1 MVLLTRIY
9 TRSGDRGKTALGDG
23 SRVSKAAKRVEAIG
37 QVDEINAVIGLA
49 RLHTPSAITEDLS
62 HIQNDL
68 FDIGA
73 DLCMPDLTATDC
85 LRITAAQ
92 VEWLEKKIDTMNTEL
107 KPLHSFVLPG
117 GTEAAAFLHLARVVT
132 RRAERVIVEVSN
144 KEPLRPE
151 IIQYVNRLSDYLF
164 VLSRYLN
171 NKGDK
176 DLLWKPG
183 EHR

>member
-1 MVLLTRIY
+1 MVLLSRIY
-9 TRSGDRGKTALGDG
+9 TKSGDRGKTALGDG
-23 SRVSKAAKRVEAIG
+23 SRVSKASKRVEAIG

-49 RLHTPSAITEDLS
+49 RLHTKAPVTEDLA

-73 DLCMPDLTATDC
+73 DLCMPDLEAKDC
-85 LRITAAQ
+85 LRITHTQ
-92 VEWLEKKIDTMNTEL
+92 VEWLEKRIDAMNTDL

-117 GTEAAAFLHLARVVT
+117 GTEPAAFLHLARVVT
-132 RRAERVIVEVSN
+132 RRAERVVVELSK
-144 KEPLRPE
+144 KEAIRPE
-151 IIQYVNRLSDYLF
+151 MIQYINRLSDYLF

-171 NKGDK
+171 DKGAK
-176 DLLWKPG
+176 DVLWKPG

>member
-9 TRSGDRGKTALGDG
+9 TKSGDRGKTALGDG

-49 RLHTPSAITEDLS
+49 RLHTKDTITADLS

-73 DLCMPDLTATDC
+73 DLCMPDLEAKDC
-85 LRITAAQ
+85 LRITASQ
-92 VEWLEKKIDTMNTEL
+92 VEWLEKKIDTMNIEL
-107 KPLHSFVLPG
+107 EPLHSFVLPG
-117 GTEAAAFLHLARVVT
+117 GSEPAAFLHLARVVT
-132 RRAERVIVEVSN
+132 RRAERAVVELGT
-144 KEPLRPE
+144 KEPVRPE
-151 IIQYVNRLSDYLF
+151 IIQYINRLSDYLF

-171 NKGDK
+171 DKGTK
-176 DLLWKPG
+176 DVLWQPG

>member
-1 MVLLTRIY
+1 MVLLSRIY
-9 TRSGDRGKTALGDG
+9 TKSGDRGKTALGDG
-23 SRVSKAAKRVEAIG
+23 SRVSKAGKRVEAIG

-49 RLHTPSAITEDLS
+49 RLHTKDSVNDDLG

-73 DLCMPDLTATDC
+73 DLCMPDLSATDC
-85 LRITAAQ
+85 LRITSSQ

-117 GTEAAAFLHLARVVT
+117 GTEPAAFLHLARVVT
-132 RRAERVIVEVSN
+132 RRAERAVVELSG

-151 IIQYVNRLSDYLF
+151 IIQYINRLSDYLF

-171 NKGDK
+171 DKGDK
-176 DLLWKPG
+176 DVLWKPG